1 MQLYFSQHL
10 LVAEEMFKVNLW
22 KKMFDSEKLLVYKK
36 SKELNLEIKNEIL
49 SLGKLDRISKD
60 QLRRAAMSVMLNIAE
75 GTSRFSNADKR
86 NFYVISRGSVIECVA
101 ILDLLTAEKSI
112 NAEVYNRFYLK
123 AEEISKMLYA
133 MIRFL
138 ETKKKS

>member
-36 SKELNLEIKNEIL
+36 SKEFNLEIKNEIL